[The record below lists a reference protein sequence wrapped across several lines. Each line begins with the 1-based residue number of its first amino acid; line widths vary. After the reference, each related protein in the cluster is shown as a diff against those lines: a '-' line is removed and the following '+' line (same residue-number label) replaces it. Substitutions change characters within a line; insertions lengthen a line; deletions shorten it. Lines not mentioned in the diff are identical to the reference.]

1 MLEIHAGFMLAGFFS
16 MLTGVTIAMSARKKK
31 WWLSIHKK
39 LGSAGS
45 SCVILG
51 FIAALYMVSRDTG
64 EHFAVPH
71 TYLGIVTILA
81 VSFTYTMGIMQF
93 KVRRKAV
100 NIRLIHRWS
109 GRVRVTLSLMLLNV
123 LSGFFLTGML

>member
-1 MLEIHAGFMLAGFFS
+1 MLEIHAGFMLAGFFL

-81 VSFTYTMGIMQF
+81 VLFTYTMGIMQF
-93 KVRRKAV
+93 KVRRKIV

-109 GRVRVTLSLMLLNV
+109 GRVTLSLMLLNA

>member
-1 MLEIHAGFMLAGFFS
+1 MLEIHTGFMLAGFFS
-16 MLTGVTIAMSARKKK
+16 MVTGVTVAMSARKKK
-31 WWLSIHKK
+31 WWLSIHKN
-39 LGSAGS
+39 LGYAGS

-51 FIAALYMVSRDTG
+51 LIAALYMVFRYTG

-71 TYLGIVTILA
+71 TYLGLVTILA

-93 KVRRKAV
+93 KVRRKVV

-109 GRVRVTLSLMLLNV
+109 GRVTLSLMLLNT
-123 LSGFFLTGML
+123 LSGFFLAGLF

>member
-1 MLEIHAGFMLAGFFS
+1 MLAGLFS
-16 MLTGVTIAMSARKKK
+16 MVAGVTIAMSARRKK

-39 LGSAGS
+39 LGYTGYS
-45 SCVILG
+45 SVILG
-51 FIAALYMVSRDTG
+51 FIAALYMVYRYTG

-71 TYLGIVTILA
+71 TYLGLVTILS

-93 KVRRKAV
+93 KARRKAV

-109 GRVRVTLSLMLLNV
+109 GRVTLSLMLLNV
-123 LSGFFLTGML
+123 LSGFFLAGML